1 MSLVINHN
9 MMAMNA
15 TRNLNE
21 TYGKLATSTRRLSSG
36 LRVGTAADDAAGL
49 AMRELMRADIDTLG
63 QGLRNANDGISMIQT
78 ADGAL
83 QVIDAKLI
91 RMKELAEQAATGT
104 YTDVQRQMIDD
115 EYQAMS
121 EEITRIS
128 LDTDFN
134 SLKLLSGFAPDLPQE
149 QTFAGTIANLDT
161 PPTAG
166 DTAPDS
172 GTLQTTATRPVTATV
187 SLVKKDSTG
196 FTITA
201 EASIT
206 ANAAVTTPPALAAA
220 TGTVEYSYDEN
231 GIPVFTPDNSDAT
244 KNTTDVTVT
253 YTMEKQYPLAG
264 STAPSYEISA
274 DGGKTW
280 KSYDP
285 DTDGAITLDETS
297 QLRVTSTFGKDGDF
311 IETFK
316 GSDVSFDETNKKITI
331 TATDKEALDSV
342 ISKQYSSASGKNV
355 DIHFGSSSEETDG
368 YAAYMGEVSSRALG
382 LGDSAGDNVR
392 SAEAAKTA
400 LDNITNAIRYKDKIR
415 AGLGA
420 TQNRLSAT
428 IENVTIQRENLQASE
443 SRISDVDIATEMTE
457 FTRNQVMSQAAVSML
472 AQANS
477 LPKMA
482 QKLLEG

>member
-49 AMRELMRADIDTLG
+49 AMRELMRADINTLG

-121 EEITRIS
+121 EEITRIAE
-128 LDTDFN
+128 DTDFN
-134 SLKLLSGFAPDLPQE
+134 SLKLLEGFDPKYLSNQDVTTGGTAVLTTAGKATGIDNDEVL
-149 QTFAGTIANLDT
+149 TFANDTGNGLKVTTTTKLTVGGTATDGSLTYEYDKNGVPTHTLGANTTIAEETFNVSKSYPL
-161 PPTAG
+161 
-166 DTAPDS
+166 TAPD
-172 GTLQTTATRPVTATV
+172 
-187 SLVKKDSTG
+187 
-196 FTITA
+196 
-201 EASIT
+201 
-206 ANAAVTTPPALAAA
+206 
-220 TGTVEYSYDEN
+220 
-231 GIPVFTPDNSDAT
+231 
-244 KNTTDVTVT
+244 
-253 YTMEKQYPLAG
+253 G
-264 STAPSYEISA
+264 STATSTQVQFST

-280 KSYDP
+280 SDP
-285 DTDGAITLDETS
+285 VDLATLTADKALDDPN
-297 QLRVTSTFGKDGDF
+297 QAVKVTSTFGDNKVED
-311 IETFK
+311 TFT
-316 GSDVSFDETNKKITI
+316 GSEFKYEAGTPAGTGSITLDAAI
-331 TATDKEALDSV
+331 TDDKEAFTDIMENKISSKSGLSV
-342 ISKQYSSASGKNV
+342 NV
-355 DIHFGSSSEETDG
+355 HFGSSSETTDY
-368 YAAYMGEVSSRALG
+368 YAAWMGGARAEDLG
-382 LGDSAGDNVR
+382 VGDDVGDNVR
-392 SAEAAKTA
+392 SAEAAKKA
-400 LDNITNAIRYKDKIR
+400 LDNLTTAIRRKDDIR